1 MRLARVILVI
11 QVLVFAGFGL
21 AYWFRPYEMANL
33 NGMLLMETASVSNV
47 RVYYGG
53 LQIGLALFLLWALC
67 ERERVRAA
75 LVLLVLM
82 QGCLA
87 LARLGALWL
96 DDAALPAFDFNGLAY
111 KLASALLAA
120 FALSRLA
127 RPPLPDLPTNGDLD
141 DDPVPPP
148 RRCEGRDTPAQGLP
162 EMAPGAPGER

>member
-53 LQIGLALFLLWALC
+53 LQIGLALFLLWALR

-148 RRCEGRDTPAQGLP
+148 RRGEGRDTPA
-162 EMAPGAPGER
+162 